1 MRNRQQRIDG
11 GELALNGRCERQ
23 RIPRC
28 LHDPRYRHQAGA
40 EPYQCIRQLRGGHVH
55 RRRRGLIE
63 AVLAHVAD
71 DCDDLTR
78 RIFELR
84 SEAAADRDLLTDGI
98 LIWPAIA
105 RQRFA
110 DHGNVRRIRA
120 VALVEDSTT
129 NEGDSE
135 NLEVS
140 VRDDAEVRAA
150 EAFFLLAQR
159 TKTIR
164 GFGHLVLGHQ

>member
-1 MRNRQQRIDG
+1 MRKRLELRRNLWIEVLQDTARRGSDGSRVGIAQHGHGDCRARPLEQIDV
-11 GELALNGRCERQ
+11 NGW
-23 RIPRC
+23 
-28 LHDPRYRHQAGA
+28 L
-40 EPYQCIRQLRGGHVH
+40 
-55 RRRRGLIE
+55 RRRIE
-63 AVLAHVAD
+63 AVFVSVAHDPDDGEQTQVAIHVSKLD
-71 DCDDLTR
+71 GV
-78 RIFELR
+78 
-84 SEAAADRDLLTDGI
+84 ADGI

-120 VALVEDSTT
+120 VALVEDSAT